1 MRGIVA
7 GIEYG
12 GSVNNLQIYGGLD
25 PEKLRQYIL
34 YWDKIDYPDNNL
46 IGYELTPDE
55 EFLLKCGV
63 LERTMCRFSGTVSIG
78 ANLLLD
84 IQLAAFNK
92 HCKQKDEIWSIA
104 QPTREIILP
113 KNLSALKENIQVE
126 LYNCLPV
133 PAVDTPFEIILDFK
147 QKRNSELQAFRYL
160 LDDMY
165 KDIISHPDVDFAKR
179 KSIENIE
186 NALIDIDRTLG
197 ESKIRRSVKNMKAQ
211 LNISQ
216 LVNTGVKFAAGTV
229 IGQNLGLGR
238 FSGIVGA
245 GLSAINITKTISQTP
260 KFLSPEQT
268 DYAYLFYIKKEI

>member
-12 GSVNNLQIYGGLD
+12 GSANNLQIYGGLD

-34 YWDKIDYPDNNL
+34 YGDKIDYPNNNI

-63 LERTMCRFSGTVSIG
+63 LERTMCNFSGTVSIG
-78 ANLLLD
+78 ADLLLD
-84 IQLAAFNK
+84 IQLAVFNE
-92 HCKQKDEIWSIA
+92 HLKQENEIWSIA

-113 KNLSALKENIQVE
+113 ENQSILKENLQVE

-133 PAVDTPFEIILDFK
+133 PTIDTPFETILDFK
-147 QKRNSELQAFRYL
+147 RRRNSELLAFRAL
-160 LDDMY
+160 LDNMY
-165 KDIISHPDVDFAKR
+165 EDIISHPDADFAKR

-186 NALIDIDRTLG
+186 NALIDIDRTLE
-197 ESKIRRSVKNMKAQ
+197 ESKIKRLLKNMKAQ
-211 LNISQ
+211 INMGKLAELGIE
-216 LVNTGVKFAAGTV
+216 LAGGTV
-229 IGQNLGLGR
+229 VGQKMGLDK

-245 GLSAINITKTISQTP
+245 VASIINITQTLAQTP
-260 KFLSPEQT
+260 KCLSPKET
-268 DYAYLFYIKKEI
+268 DYAYLFYAKEEL

>member
-84 IQLAAFNK
+84 IQLAAFNE

-113 KNLSALKENIQVE
+113 ENKSILKENLQVE

-133 PAVDTPFEIILDFK
+133 PAIDTPFETILDFK
-147 QKRNSELQAFRYL
+147 QRRNSELQAFRAL
-160 LDDMY
+160 LDNMY
-165 KDIISHPDVDFAKR
+165 EDIISHPDADFATR